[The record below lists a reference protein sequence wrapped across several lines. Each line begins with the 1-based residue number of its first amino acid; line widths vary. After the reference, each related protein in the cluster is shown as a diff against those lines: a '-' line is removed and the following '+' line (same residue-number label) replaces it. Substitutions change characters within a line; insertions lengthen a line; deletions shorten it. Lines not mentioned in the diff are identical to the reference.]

1 MNFLY
6 ILQGFFC
13 PNSWSPCVLRGW
25 GWGALE
31 RPPGPGDG
39 AQLHACRYICTSKAL
54 CLLKVNVTH

>member
-13 PNSWSPCVLRGW
+13 PNSWSPCEVGRWGGMSRSVLQGR
-25 GWGALE
+25 
-31 RPPGPGDG
+31 DG
-39 AQLHACRYICTSKAL
+39 AQLHASLPLHLHSKAL